1 MNTTELI
8 VFLLYLVCMLGV
20 GLYFFTK
27 QKGKGEKAYF
37 LGDRQVSGLVAALS
51 AGASDMSSWVLM
63 GLPGA
68 LYLAGLVEIWTAI
81 GLALGQAL
89 SWILV
94 SQRLRRFSI
103 AAKDSITIPQYLTNR
118 FLSGNKVLQIL
129 CAVIFLLAYAIY
141 AASSIKACGTLFNT
155 VLGVDPTG
163 AMILAAVI
171 IVSYTFLGGF
181 SAVCWTDFFQGM
193 LMLIALIATPIVA
206 LAALNAGQG
215 ANATAELASYWSVT
229 GGESGFSAIKGILSG
244 LAWGLGYFG
253 MPHIIIRY
261 MSIRSE
267 KECRRSAVIGSSW
280 TTLILLFSV
289 VTGLVGF
296 RYFGGGLE
304 NNELV
309 FIQLVRSLFPA
320 LLSGI
325 LLSAILAASMSTAD
339 SQLLASASAF
349 ASDVYQ
355 PVFRKG
361 KANDKEMLWV
371 GRIVVLIISVAALLL
386 ALLDKKGSIM
396 SLVSNAWGIF
406 GAAFGPVILLSLY
419 WRRFNF
425 PGALAAIAGGAV
437 MDLVW
442 LYAIKPSV
450 GIYELLPAFI
460 FSLLLGVVV
469 TLLTKAPNKQVT
481 DLFDKAKEGHNL

>member
-1 MNTTELI
+1 
-8 VFLLYLVCMLGV
+8 MLGI
-20 GLYFFTK
+20 GLHFFLK
-27 QKGKGEKAYF
+27 QKGRGEKAYF

-68 LYLAGLVEIWTAI
+68 LYLTGLVEIWTAV
-81 GLALGQAL
+81 GLAVGQAL

-103 AAKDSITIPQYLTNR
+103 AAKDSITIPQYLSNR
-118 FLSGNKVLQIL
+118 FLSSNKILQIL

-155 VLGVDPTG
+155 VLGVNPTG
-163 AMILAAVI
+163 AMIVAAVI

-206 LAALNAGQG
+206 LAALNAGKGLDAQALQAG
-215 ANATAELASYWSVT
+215 YWSLT
-229 GGESGFSAIKGILSG
+229 GGESGWDAVKGILSG

-261 MSIRSE
+261 MSIRTE

-280 TTLILLFSV
+280 TTLILLFAV
-289 VTGLVGF
+289 FTGLIGF
-296 RYFGGGLE
+296 RYFGSGLE
-304 NNELV
+304 NSELV

-361 KANDKEMLWV
+361 KADDKEMLWV
-371 GRIVVLIISVAALLL
+371 GRIVVLVISIVALLL

-425 PGALAAIAGGAV
+425 PGAVAAIASGAIV
-437 MDLVW
+437 DLVW
-442 LYAIKPSV
+442 LYAIKPYV
-450 GIYELLPAFI
+450 GLYELLPAFI
-460 FSLLLGVVV
+460 VSLILGTVV
-469 TLLTKAPNKQVT
+469 TLLTKAPDKQVT
-481 DLFDKAKEGHNL
+481 YLFDKAKAGHDL

>member
-1 MNTTELI
+1 M
-8 VFLLYLVCMLGV
+8 
-20 GLYFFTK
+20 
-27 QKGKGEKAYF
+27 
-37 LGDRQVSGLVAALS
+37 
-51 AGASDMSSWVLM
+51 
-63 GLPGA
+63 
-68 LYLAGLVEIWTAI
+68 
-81 GLALGQAL
+81 
-89 SWILV
+89 
-94 SQRLRRFSI
+94 
-103 AAKDSITIPQYLTNR
+103 
-118 FLSGNKVLQIL
+118 LQIL

-155 VLGVDPTG
+155 VLGVNPTG

-215 ANATAELASYWSVT
+215 ANATAELAGYWSVT
-229 GGESGFSAIKGILSG
+229 GGDSGFSAIKGILSG

-386 ALLDKKGSIM
+386 ALLDKPGLQRLGHLRRGLRSRHP
-396 SLVSNAWGIF
+396 
-406 GAAFGPVILLSLY
+406 PV
-419 WRRFNF
+419 
-425 PGALAAIAGGAV
+425 PVLAAV
-437 MDLVW
+437 Q
-442 LYAIKPSV
+442 
-450 GIYELLPAFI
+450 LPRRPGRHRGRRRDGPGLA
-460 FSLLLGVVV
+460 LRHQAQRRYL
-469 TLLTKAPNKQVT
+469 
-481 DLFDKAKEGHNL
+481 